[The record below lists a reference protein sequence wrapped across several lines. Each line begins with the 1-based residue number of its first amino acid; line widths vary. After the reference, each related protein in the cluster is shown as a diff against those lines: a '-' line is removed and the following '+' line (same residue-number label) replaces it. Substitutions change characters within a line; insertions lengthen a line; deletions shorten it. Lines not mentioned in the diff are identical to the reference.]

1 MAGNI
6 YDEIKNL
13 IRAQYPILY
22 IETHEEDRAERILE
36 AIALDLGL
44 DFYSWTFP
52 GGLWKQQE
60 LVEGDLDPLAV
71 LQFINERDTNSLFML
86 KDYHF
91 AINEP
96 EIKRALR
103 NIKSTNDIY
112 TPIVITAPVLQLPVE
127 LEKKITVLELP
138 LPDAD
143 EIAEL
148 IDGAIEQLRAWKP
161 DAELPDEVG
170 REALIKAGQGLT
182 EQELE
187 NILAKSWTKY
197 QRLDV
202 KVMLEEKKQTIK
214 KSGILEYYEN
224 LEEFSNVGG
233 MDQLKEWLHRRGNA
247 FSEKAERFGLP
258 QPKGVLLT
266 GIPGCGKSLIAKAVA
281 GFWNMPLLKLDMG
294 SIFSGLVGSS
304 EENIRKALRVAEAVA
319 PVVLFLDEIEKG
331 LSGSESSGRTDGGTS
346 SRVFGYLLSWL
357 QDKTK
362 PVFVIATAND
372 ISKLPPELLR
382 PGRFDERFFVDLPT
396 ASEREEILA
405 IHLRKRNRDPEKFDL
420 KHLAEI
426 SADYSGAELEQA
438 IISAMYN
445 VFTERPDEDIT
456 TEDVAEAIRNTI
468 PLSVTKGRDLDR
480 LRQWAT
486 TNAIFASSES
496 EQRIKGT
503 SGVAVTDRSKT
514 RGKRDRLRLI

>member
-1 MAGNI
+1 
-6 YDEIKNL
+6 
-13 IRAQYPILY
+13 
-22 IETHEEDRAERILE
+22 
-36 AIALDLGL
+36 
-44 DFYSWTFP
+44 
-52 GGLWKQQE
+52 
-60 LVEGDLDPLAV
+60 
-71 LQFINERDTNSLFML
+71 
-86 KDYHF
+86 
-91 AINEP
+91 

-247 FSEKAERFGLP
+247 F
-258 QPKGVLLT
+258 
-266 GIPGCGKSLIAKAVA
+266 
-281 GFWNMPLLKLDMG
+281 
-294 SIFSGLVGSS
+294 
-304 EENIRKALRVAEAVA
+304 
-319 PVVLFLDEIEKG
+319 
-331 LSGSESSGRTDGGTS
+331 
-346 SRVFGYLLSWL
+346 
-357 QDKTK
+357 
-362 PVFVIATAND
+362 
-372 ISKLPPELLR
+372 
-382 PGRFDERFFVDLPT
+382 
-396 ASEREEILA
+396 
-405 IHLRKRNRDPEKFDL
+405 
-420 KHLAEI
+420 
-426 SADYSGAELEQA
+426 
-438 IISAMYN
+438 
-445 VFTERPDEDIT
+445 
-456 TEDVAEAIRNTI
+456 
-468 PLSVTKGRDLDR
+468 
-480 LRQWAT
+480 
-486 TNAIFASSES
+486 
-496 EQRIKGT
+496 
-503 SGVAVTDRSKT
+503 
-514 RGKRDRLRLI
+514 